1 MSEVSS
7 SISFADMALPAAI
20 LKRLETLN
28 FTQPTPI
35 QIQAVPALLEGK
47 NVLGEAQTG
56 TGKTAAFGLPGL
68 SVLDAKLRQTQML
81 VVAPTRE
88 LAIQVSA
95 AITDFAKDMRGVEVA
110 TVYGG
115 AAFAPQIKAL
125 RGGAQVVVGT
135 PGRLLDLLKKGVL
148 QLNGLRLAVLDE
160 ADEMLNMGFIEDIET
175 IMAAVPPTSQRALFS
190 ATMPAPIRKLA
201 KTFLVDSNNNQPLN
215 IQIEAIKRE
224 NATITQKAW
233 QVSGLNKLTALT
245 RLLETMEYQRVLIFV
260 RTRQDTMTLAE
271 QLQGHG
277 FKASPLSGDLNQ
289 VQREQTVNQLRSGHV
304 EILVAT
310 DVVARGLDVPEIT
323 HVVNYDLPGD
333 TESYVHRIGR
343 TGRAGRAGEA
353 ILFFRPRER
362 HLLRHYERLT
372 NGSIQFFEV
381 PNAKELSA
389 HRQQKLQETLAKS
402 VIEQDLSGLE
412 KLAEQM
418 CAASDLTPLQIA
430 AALLAEHN
438 KQRPLYVKDDPAPR
452 PERQERS
459 ARNSRDSRDERPQ
472 RAVRKDRAPRGADI
486 EFDTY
491 KIQVGRDHGARPQD
505 IVGAIANEADMD
517 SRFIGQ
523 IQLFEGHSLVEL
535 PKGMPTGVMKILQRA
550 RVRQQQ
556 MGLER
561 VDASITR
568 KPRGERSER
577 TDRGRPPRFQAAK
590 GGERGAPRG
599 DAKRSRR
606 PQ

>member
-1 MSEVSS
+1 MSEVQS
-7 SISFADMALPAAI
+7 SISFADMALPAPI
-20 LKRLETLN
+20 LKRLESLN
-28 FTQPTPI
+28 FTKPTPI
-35 QIQAVPALLEGK
+35 QVQAIPALLEGK

-68 SVLDAKLRQTQML
+68 ALLDPKLRKTQML

-95 AITDFAKDMRGVEVA
+95 AIDDFSKDIRGVEVA

-148 QLNGLRLAVLDE
+148 QLNALRLAVLDE

-175 IMAAVPPTSQRALFS
+175 IMAAVPETSQRTLFS
-190 ATMPAPIRKLA
+190 ATMPGAIRKLA
-201 KTFLVDSNNNQPLN
+201 KTFLVDKDNNQPLN

-372 NGSIQFFEV
+372 NGKIEYFEV
-381 PNAKELSA
+381 PNAKALSA
-389 HRQQKLQETLAKS
+389 HRQQKLQTTLAD
-402 VIEQDLSGLE
+402 VVANQDVSGME
-412 KLAEQM
+412 KLAEEM
-418 CAASDLTPLQIA
+418 AAATGLSSLQIA

-459 ARNSRDSRDERPQ
+459 ARNSRDERPSRDRGP
-472 RAVRKDRAPRGADI
+472 RKERGARGSDI

-561 VDASITR
+561 VEAKITR
-568 KPRGERSER
+568 KPRGDRDERP
-577 TDRGRPPRFQAAK
+577 RPPKFAGK
-590 GGERGAPRG
+590 GGANRGA
-599 DAKRSRR
+599 DARRPRR